1 MKNNMKKVFVAS
13 NACLS
18 LGTSIGVHATT
29 IGKEAIT
36 ISDNLK
42 EVVEDSIISN
52 GDFSAGLDH
61 WIVSNP
67 ESKNPTLVTENGV
80 SYVKAMLGENIHQ
93 YVKLQPNTTYTFSYD
108 AAGSKNFPS
117 KVEFGTLNHGEEFV
131 SLQESAHNNE
141 QWERHS
147 FTFTTPEKD
156 NTYIIRFSSTG
167 NGWATFKNIDIQSED
182 DTSQNTL
189 LSVGVESHQP
199 YIYLNLTPEQ
209 FNSKQRLMV
218 YLDGNYYFETYNGKA
233 YYSYKEITDELVKIR
248 RGFEGNKG
256 EKIEVYLAPGL
267 PGQSSAGKVL
277 LETYVVEKKLESA
290 ATEYDQIV
298 KDIQVVGNKVV
309 MDIDREIFEQDN

>member
-13 NACLS
+13 IACLS

-117 KVEFGTLNHGEEFV
+117 KVEFGTLNHGENLF
-131 SLQESAHNNE
+131 LYKNRHIIMNNGKDIRLLL
-141 QWERHS
+141 RHQKK
-147 FTFTTPEKD
+147 T
-156 NTYIIRFSSTG
+156 IHI
-167 NGWATFKNIDIQSED
+167 
-182 DTSQNTL
+182 
-189 LSVGVESHQP
+189 LSVFLLREMVGQLLKIS
-199 YIYLNLTPEQ
+199 ISNLKMTHP
-209 FNSKQRLMV
+209 
-218 YLDGNYYFETYNGKA
+218 
-233 YYSYKEITDELVKIR
+233 KILC
-248 RGFEGNKG
+248 
-256 EKIEVYLAPGL
+256 Y
-267 PGQSSAGKVL
+267 L
-277 LETYVVEKKLESA
+277 LE
-290 ATEYDQIV
+290 
-298 KDIQVVGNKVV
+298 
-309 MDIDREIFEQDN
+309 

>member
-13 NACLS
+13 IACLS

-108 AAGSKNFPS
+108 TAGSKNFPS

-233 YYSYKEITDELVKIR
+233 YYSYNE
-248 RGFEGNKG
+248 
-256 EKIEVYLAPGL
+256 
-267 PGQSSAGKVL
+267 
-277 LETYVVEKKLESA
+277 
-290 ATEYDQIV
+290 
-298 KDIQVVGNKVV
+298 
-309 MDIDREIFEQDN
+309 